1 MDNGGNHAK
10 LKCVKPKPSL
20 FLGEFD
26 GKIKQTWNL
35 GTIKLSSGEST

>member
-10 LKCVKPKPSL
+10 LKCVQPQPSP

-26 GKIKQTWNL
+26 GKIEQTWNL
-35 GTIKLSSGEST
+35 GTIKLSSVDST